1 LTAAATS
8 RRLPAMTDPT
18 IFPIDRL
25 ALSFVPKPWP
35 FAEER
40 RAEIDAYFAELQ
52 RQKPAIWN
60 GRVLL
65 LHRQVVREGVFSGD
79 YLETDYASFAAWR
92 HWGMPKAGVHDCFGA
107 AAVIAADGAVLL
119 GVMGAQTANAGW
131 IYFPAGTPDPSD
143 IVGGTVDLD
152 RSVARELREE
162 TGLDVYEFAPDPGWT
177 TVLEGGL
184 IVQIKTLR
192 SPLAAEDLR
201 ARMLAHLATEA
212 EPELADI
219 RIVRGRPDF
228 DPAMPR
234 FVTVFLEAYFDAPL
248 ANTAGSA

>member
-1 LTAAATS
+1 
-8 RRLPAMTDPT
+8 MTDPK

-25 ALSFVPKPWP
+25 ALSFAPKAWP
-35 FAEER
+35 FAHER

-65 LHRQVVREGVFSGD
+65 LYRQVVREGVFSGD

-107 AAVIAADGAVLL
+107 AAVISADGAVLL
-119 GVMGAQTANAGW
+119 GVMGTHTANAGW

-143 IVGGTVDLD
+143 IVDGAVDLE
-152 RSVARELREE
+152 RSVARELKEE
-162 TGLDVYEFAPDPGWT
+162 TGLDTSEFAPDPGWT

-184 IVQIKTLR
+184 IVQIKILR
-192 SPLAAEDLR
+192 SPLAAEELR
-201 ARMLAHLATEA
+201 ARMLAHLAAEA

-219 RIVRGRPDF
+219 RVVRNRADF

-234 FVTVFLEAYFDAPL
+234 FVTVFLEALFEGRL
-248 ANTAGSA
+248 AKAAGSA

>member
-1 LTAAATS
+1 
-8 RRLPAMTDPT
+8 MTDPT

-25 ALSFVPKPWP
+25 ALSFAPKPWP
-35 FAEER
+35 FAQER
-40 RAEIDAYFAELQ
+40 RAEIEAYFAELQ
-52 RQKPAIWN
+52 RHKPAIWN

-65 LHRQVVREGVFSGD
+65 LYRQVVRDGVFSGD

-107 AAVIAADGAVLL
+107 AAVISADGAVLL
-119 GVMGAQTANAGW
+119 GVMGAHTANAGW

-143 IVGGTVDLD
+143 IVGGAVDLE
-152 RSVARELREE
+152 RSVARELKEE
-162 TGLDVYEFAPDPGWT
+162 TGLGVSEFAPDPGWT

-192 SPLAAEDLR
+192 SPLAAENLR
-201 ARMLAHLATEA
+201 ARMLAHLAAEA

-219 RIVRGRPDF
+219 QIVRKRADF

-234 FVTVFLEAYFDAPL
+234 FVTAFLEAFFDGRL
-248 ANTAGSA
+248 AKAAGSA